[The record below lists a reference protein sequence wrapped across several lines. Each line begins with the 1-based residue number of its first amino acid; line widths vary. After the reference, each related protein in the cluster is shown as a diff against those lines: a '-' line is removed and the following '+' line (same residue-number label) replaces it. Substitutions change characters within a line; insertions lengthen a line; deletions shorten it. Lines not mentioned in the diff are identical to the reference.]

1 MSIKFGLITNPSLDI
16 LKEIESIKKLG
27 FDYVELGIEIP
38 GGAPEVIIKNEDKIL
53 NLLERFNSPALA
65 HTAWWIDFGSGYD
78 PVRRAWVE
86 EAKRSIDV
94 VKSLGI
100 EKINFHFYSIGLTK
114 MYNPYH
120 KQILTNIITSL
131 REVVNYANS
140 KKLTVILEN
149 SPIKRSVVGIKEYK
163 FIIDNVPKLKVHLD
177 IAHAFVEN
185 GMKGVKEYLSVFKDK
200 IEHIHIS
207 DNHGEE
213 DEHLPLGKGKIDFEQ
228 VAKWLKQINYDKTI
242 TFEVFTSKEDARD
255 SMMKFKKL
263 LQ

>member
-1 MSIKFGLITNPSLDI
+1 MPIKFGLITNPSLNI
-16 LKEIESIKKLG
+16 LEEIEAINKLG

-38 GGAPEVIIKNEDKIL
+38 GGSPEILLKNKIKVL
-53 NLLERFNSPALA
+53 NLIKRFDSPALA
-65 HTAWWIDFGSGYD
+65 HTAWWIDFGSLYESIRK
-78 PVRRAWVE
+78 VWVE
-86 EAKRSIDV
+86 EAKRNIDAAKV
-94 VKSLGI
+94 LNIK
-100 EKINFHFYSIGLTK
+100 KINFHFYSLGLTK
-114 MYNPYH
+114 TRPYH
-120 KQILTNIITSL
+120 KVILNNIVKSL
-131 REVVNYANS
+131 KEVVNYANS
-140 KKLTVILEN
+140 KNVMVIFEN
-149 SPIKRSVVGIKEYK
+149 APTKRSFIGIKEYK

-185 GMKGVKEYLSVFKDK
+185 GMKGVKAYLSVFKDK